1 MLYFEWRKKNAEDY
15 YRSNNDVPTYGH
27 QEQKKKK
34 KQNFVFFLLLSLGDA
49 SIGKKK
55 KKKRRTRNYD
65 SYMIRVGSVSD
76 GCCCCCCCDVAGR
89 EATAMS
95 KDVDGVLNGDFVLQR
110 SGGVASEV

>member
-1 MLYFEWRKKNAEDY
+1 M
-15 YRSNNDVPTYGH
+15 PTYGH

-65 SYMIRVGSVSD
+65 SYMIRVGSVND
-76 GCCCCCCCDVAGR
+76 GCCCCCCCCCCCDVAGR
-89 EATAMS
+89 EATTMS

-110 SGGVASEV
+110 SGGVAASEV

>member
-34 KQNFVFFLLLSLGDA
+34 KQSFFSSSLLSRGRENA

-55 KKKRRTRNYD
+55 
-65 SYMIRVGSVSD
+65 
-76 GCCCCCCCDVAGR
+76 
-89 EATAMS
+89 
-95 KDVDGVLNGDFVLQR
+95 
-110 SGGVASEV
+110 